1 MKKVN
6 IYSVNFAGKSEVV
19 LTLGYSKLKRKIV
32 VLFEKENCNLKP
44 ILNHYFT
51 GKDGM
56 FSAKDGKRFIE
67 QLPTALS
74 YCTRMWAKNV

>member
-6 IYSVNFAGKSEVV
+6 IFTVDFAGGSELV
-19 LTLGYSKLKRKIV
+19 LTLGYSRLRKKIV
-32 VLFEKENCNLKP
+32 VLFEKENCNFKHL
-44 ILNHYFT
+44 LRHNFT

-67 QLPTALS
+67 QLPEAMS
-74 YCTRMWAKNV
+74 YNSRIWAKTA